1 MKNSPD
7 QKGRGKMDDQ
17 FGGSYPRYSGAIDA
31 VTDGPPEDINQ
42 MPPAVDQSSKASN
55 IDLSR
60 EERSILVQLLHDRL
74 GSLREE
80 IHHSDTRHSPTISRN
95 GRKKWNICS
104 VGSSNSRVFRSDEL
118 PKLGNEHASPP
129 GESHSQSWQS

>member
-1 MKNSPD
+1 MKTFEMKGRFMKNSPD

-80 IHHSDTRHSPTISRN
+80 IHHSDTPSFTDDL
-95 GRKKWNICS
+95 KK
-104 VGSSNSRVFRSDEL
+104 RQKEM
-118 PKLGNEHASPP
+118 EHLLRRFV
-129 GESHSQSWQS
+129 